1 MQDNTVVKKKH
12 SKLKLKFS
20 LKSMWAVFISLN
32 RLFDG
37 RLSSVQEN
45 KSILR
50 QNLIITLYAE

>member
-1 MQDNTVVKKKH
+1 
-12 SKLKLKFS
+12 
-20 LKSMWAVFISLN
+20 MWAVFISLN